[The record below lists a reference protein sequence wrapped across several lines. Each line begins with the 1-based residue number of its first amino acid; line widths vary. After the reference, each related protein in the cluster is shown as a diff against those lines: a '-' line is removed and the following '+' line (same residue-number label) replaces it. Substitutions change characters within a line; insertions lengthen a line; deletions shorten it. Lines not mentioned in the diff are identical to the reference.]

1 MAAGG
6 VPFTTS
12 VCFCAVCAIH
22 SDERRTAGKTEQNEL
37 GIAMTV

>member
-12 VCFCAVCAIH
+12 VCFRAVCAIH